1 MSAAESP
8 LGTSPLPRL
17 QLALAEAEAVGLPAS
32 GGALMAPGGALATG
46 GTRAASGARA
56 VGGPLTSGGAAARE
70 ASAASVR
77 IRGGD
82 VRRFRVAM
90 IAACPMPARRGTPLR
105 IERLTEALIA
115 RGHHVEIITY
125 HVSDDAQ
132 TLDFPVHRIFN
143 KRVYWRMPAG
153 PNLRK
158 LTVYDPA
165 LALKVWRVLGA
176 SRFDVIHA
184 HHLEGLLVALPSRV
198 RHGVPIVYD
207 AHTML
212 SSELPSYGPGFTKR
226 VVGAVGRWFDGVLPN
241 SADHVASVTE
251 DIKHRLTARHG
262 MSPDRISVV
271 TNGVETECFRIEAP
285 PRVDGPTRLI
295 YTGTLAP
302 YQDVDILLEAFAVAR
317 RWHNDL
323 RLCMAI
329 SSPFGPYEALA
340 SKLGIRDAIEIIPD
354 SFEALPRQLAESS
367 LAVLPRMHCD
377 GIPQKLLNYMAAGK
391 GIVCS
396 EGSAK
401 LLEHERTGL
410 VVPNGDVNAFA
421 ASIVRLAADRDYAS
435 TLGAAAREYVERNY
449 SWDQAAECLE
459 RIYAGLVPGEAVA
472 R

>member
-1 MSAAESP
+1 MSAAE
-8 LGTSPLPRL
+8 
-17 QLALAEAEAVGLPAS
+17 EAVAKGVTPAVS
-32 GGALMAPGGALATG
+32 A
-46 GTRAASGARA
+46 A
-56 VGGPLTSGGAAARE
+56 VGRQEPGAAVRARE
-70 ASAASVR
+70 A
-77 IRGGD
+77 G

-115 RGHHVEIITY
+115 RGNHVELITY

-143 KRVYWRMPAG
+143 KRVFWRMPAG

-165 LALKVWRVLGA
+165 LALKVWKVLGG

-212 SSELPSYGPGFTKR
+212 SSELPSYGPGLTKR
-226 VVGAVGRWFDGVLPN
+226 IVSTVGSWFDGVIPN
-241 SADHVASVTE
+241 SADHVASVTV
-251 DIKHRLTARHG
+251 DIKERLTERHG
-262 MSPDRISVV
+262 LSPERISVV
-271 TNGVETECFRIEAP
+271 TNGVETECFRVAAP
-285 PRVDGPTRLI
+285 PRADGLTRLI

-302 YQDVDILLEAFAVAR
+302 YQDADLLLEAFAVAR
-317 RWHNDL
+317 RWRADL
-323 RLCMAI
+323 RLQMAV
-329 SSPFGPYEALA
+329 SSPFGPHEALA
-340 SKLGIRDAIEIIPD
+340 SKLGIREAIEIIPD
-354 SFEALPRQLAESS
+354 SFEALPRQLAGSS
-367 LAVLPRMHCD
+367 IAVLPRMHCD

-421 ASIVRLAADRDYAS
+421 ASIVRLAADPGYADS
-435 TLGAAAREYVERNY
+435 LGAAARDYVERNY
-449 SWDQAAECLE
+449 SWAQAAERLE
-459 RIYAGLVPGEAVA
+459 RIYSSLVVT
-472 R
+472 

>member
-1 MSAAESP
+1 MTAIES
-8 LGTSPLPRL
+8 
-17 QLALAEAEAVGLPAS
+17 ALAVPALS
-32 GGALMAPGGALATG
+32 M
-46 GTRAASGARA
+46 
-56 VGGPLTSGGAAARE
+56 
-70 ASAASVR
+70 R
-77 IRGGD
+77 IREGD
-82 VRRFRVAM
+82 VRQFRVAM

-115 RGHHVEIITY
+115 RGHHVELITY

-132 TLDFPVHRIFN
+132 TLNFPVHRIFN

-184 HHLEGLLVALPSRV
+184 HHLEGLLVALPSRI

-212 SSELPSYGPGFTKR
+212 SSELPSYGPTFTKR
-226 VVGAVGRWFDGVLPN
+226 VVSAMGLWLDGVLPN
-241 SADHVASVTE
+241 SADHVASVTA
-251 DIKHRLTARHG
+251 DIKDRLTARHG
-262 MSPDRISVV
+262 MSPERISVV
-271 TNGVETECFRIEAP
+271 TNGVESECFHVEAP
-285 PRVDGPTRLI
+285 PRVDGLIRLI

-302 YQDVDILLEAFAVAR
+302 YQDVDLLLEAFAVAR
-317 RWHNDL
+317 RWRDDL
-323 RLCMAI
+323 RLRMAV
-329 SSPFGPYEALA
+329 SSSFAPYEALA
-340 SKLGIRDAIEIIPD
+340 SKLGIREAIEIIPD
-354 SFEALPRQLAESS
+354 NFELLPKQLAGSAM
-367 LAVLPRMHCD
+367 AVLPRMHCD

-396 EGSAK
+396 EGAAK
-401 LLEHERTGL
+401 LLQHEHTGL

-421 ASIVRLAADRDYAS
+421 ASIVRLAANSEYANR
-435 TLGAAAREYVERNY
+435 LGAAARDYVERNY
-449 SWDQAAECLE
+449 SWSQAAECLE
-459 RIYAGLVPGEAVA
+459 RIYAGLLPGAAVA